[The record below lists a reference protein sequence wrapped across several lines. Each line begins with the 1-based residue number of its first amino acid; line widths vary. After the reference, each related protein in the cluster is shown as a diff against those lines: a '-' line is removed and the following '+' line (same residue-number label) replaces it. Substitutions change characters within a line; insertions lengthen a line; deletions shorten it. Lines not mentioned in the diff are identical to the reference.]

1 MTRGD
6 LIAVGGYLL
15 AAIGAIALA
24 ERLRKRSVPARY
36 TRKMV
41 HVAAGL
47 SPLYVIRFADTKVAG
62 VLPYAATVVTN
73 AIFWRRGTFQAM
85 SSQEG
90 TPGIVYFPLI
100 QTLMLAWLWEPR
112 SSSSR
117 LHIALAALL
126 TLALGD
132 AAAALVGQQWGRH
145 RYGLGDNRKSWEG
158 SAAMLTVTACVV
170 GATLRAAKVPRW
182 WEAALLAGVTATGV
196 EALSPHG
203 LDNLTVPASVAL
215 VLLAV
220 I

>member
-1 MTRGD
+1 MRRGD

-15 AAIGAIALA
+15 AAVGAIALA
-24 ERLRKRSVPARY
+24 ERLRERGVPARY
-36 TRKMV
+36 TRKLV

-47 SPLYVIRFADTKVAG
+47 SPLYVIRFADTKSVG

-90 TPGIVYFPLI
+90 TPGIVYFPLV
-100 QTLMLAWLWEPR
+100 QALMLAWLWEPR
-112 SSSSR
+112 SASSR
-117 LHIALAALL
+117 LHVALAALL

-145 RYGLGDNRKSWEG
+145 RYGQKSWEG
-158 SAAMLTVTACVV
+158 SAAMLAVTACVV
-170 GATLRAAKVPRW
+170 GPTLRVAGVPRW
-182 WEAALLAGVTATGV
+182 REAALLAGVTATGV

-220 I
+220 L

>member
-1 MTRGD
+1 MRRGD

-15 AAIGAIALA
+15 AAVGAIALA
-24 ERLRKRSVPARY
+24 ERLRERGVPARY
-36 TRKMV
+36 TRKLV

-47 SPLYVIRFADTKVAG
+47 SPLYVVRFAETKSVG

-73 AIFWRRGTFQAM
+73 TIFWKRGTFQAM

-100 QTLMLAWLWEPR
+100 QTLMIAWLWEPR
-112 SSSSR
+112 NASSR
-117 LHIALAALL
+117 LHVALAALL

-145 RYGLGDNRKSWEG
+145 RYGQKSWEG
-158 SAAMLTVTACVV
+158 SAAMLAVTTCVV
-170 GATLRAAKVPRW
+170 GATLRMAEVPRW
-182 WEAALLAGVTATGV
+182 QGAALLAGVTATGV

-220 I
+220 V

>member
-1 MTRGD
+1 MRRGD

-15 AAIGAIALA
+15 AAVGAISLA
-24 ERLRKRSVPARY
+24 ERLRERGVPARY
-36 TRKMV
+36 TRKLV

-47 SPLYVIRFADTKVAG
+47 SPLYVIRFADTKWAG
-62 VLPYAATVVTN
+62 VLPYAVTVVTN
-73 AIFWRRGTFQAM
+73 AVFWRRGTFQAM

-112 SSSSR
+112 SFSSR
-117 LHIALAALL
+117 LHVALAALL

-145 RYGLGDNRKSWEG
+145 RYGLRDNEKSWEG
-158 SAAMLTVTACVV
+158 SAAMLTVTVCVV
-170 GATLRAAKVPRW
+170 GATLQVAGVPQW
-182 WEAALLAGVTATGV
+182 PEAALLAGVTATGV

-220 I
+220 L